1 MNRRVARLR
10 AVQTLYQL
18 SLISTIEV
26 DQAIQ
31 NTLNDE
37 EEPSDFY
44 KQLLYGTLEHKAE
57 IDSYLSG
64 NLKGYTLDRLGH
76 VDRAIARMSLFEML
90 YIDDIQMNITLNEA
104 IELAKAFGGIDAGRF
119 MNGVLSNSYE
129 AAIKTDNN
137 K

>member
-18 SLISTIEV
+18 TLIDINVDKAIE
-26 DQAIQ
+26 

-37 EEPSDFY
+37 EEPSEFY
-44 KQLLYGTLEHKAE
+44 NTLVYGTLEHQDE
-57 IDSYLSG
+57 IDGYLSG

-76 VDRAIARMSLFEML
+76 VDRAIARMGLFEML
-90 YIDDIQMNITLNEA
+90 YLDDIPVNVTLNEA
-104 IELAKAFGGIDAGRF
+104 IELAKAFGGTDAGRF
-119 MNGVLSNSYE
+119 INGVLSNSYDM
-129 AAIKTDNN
+129 AMKN